1 MFLRCSRRVKDGK
14 THEYWNVV
22 ENRRLADGRVAQR
35 QVLYLGEINASQ
47 REVWRKSVEVH
58 THGARRQVAL
68 FPAGS
73 MPCDDVDAIGVHLS
87 RLRLVRPRQWGACW
101 LALSLWQQLDL
112 DSFWLP
118 RLPAS
123 REGTPWLKVLKT
135 LVAYRLIDP
144 GSEWRL
150 HRQWFDAS
158 AMADL
163 LDADFALAEK
173 NTLYRCLDRLVE
185 HKDELFK
192 FLVSRWGELFG
203 AKFDVLL
210 YDLTSTYFETHEERG
225 PEDLRQFGYSRDK
238 RGDCRQVVIALIV
251 TPEGFPLSY
260 EVLAGNT
267 ADSTTLSGFLERIE
281 QRYGRANRIWVMDRG
296 IPTEDSLAQMRA
308 KGASY
313 LVGTPK
319 GRLSKL
325 ERGFVDQPWAHIR
338 DGVQVKRLATDED
351 VYVLAQSDARID
363 KERGMRRRRLRSYLG
378 RLRELQGQTL
388 TRDQLLM
395 KLGAARHEA
404 GRAASLVQVTLT
416 ETVVLEQEK
425 TASAAQPAV
434 TTEPAAAAQPAPTV
448 ETAAAAEPAAKAPVH
463 AKPKGSRAT
472 KTRSKEKAQ
481 PAPSMTFRLDR
492 AKLRKSRRREGRYL
506 LRTNL
511 DAQQPERLWTF
522 YIQLTEVEQAFKEL
536 KSDLAVRPIFHR
548 TEDRIEAH
556 IFVAFL
562 AYCLQVTLKA
572 KLRAVAAGLTPAE
585 VIAKF
590 KTMQMVDVHL
600 PTTDGRELLLSRYTQ
615 PEPEHRMLLQHL
627 RLSLPEQPPP
637 KISAQEVHRQH
648 PEPAPV

>member
-14 THEYWNVV
+14 AHEYWNLV
-22 ENRRLADGRVAQR
+22 ENRRLTDGRVAQR

-47 REVWRKSVEVH
+47 REAWRKTIEVQEQ
-58 THGARRQVAL
+58 GSRRQVAL

-73 MPCDDVDAIGVHLS
+73 MPADDVDAIGVRLS
-87 RLRLVRPRQWGACW
+87 KLRVEHARQWGACW
-101 LALSLWQQLDL
+101 LALDLWQQLEL
-112 DSFWLP
+112 DSFWRP
-118 RLPAS
+118 RLRPS

-163 LDADFALAEK
+163 LDSDFALAEK

-185 HKDELFK
+185 HKNELFK
-192 FLVSRWGELFG
+192 FLKRRWGELFG

-210 YDLTSTYFETHEERG
+210 YDLTSTYFESDVERA
-225 PEDLRQFGYSRDK
+225 PDDLRQYGYSRDK

-267 ADSTTLSGFLERIE
+267 ADSTTLSDFLDRIE
-281 QRYGRANRIWVMDRG
+281 RRYGRANRIWVMDRG
-296 IPTEDSLAQMRA
+296 IPTEESLTKMRA
-308 KGASY
+308 MGASY

-319 GRLSKL
+319 GRLTRL
-325 ERGFVDQPWAHIR
+325 EQAFLGQPWAR
-338 DGVQVKRLATDED
+338 VREGVQVKRLATEED

-363 KERGMRRRRLRSYLG
+363 KERGMRRKRLRRYVD
-378 RLRELQGQTL
+378 RLQALQGQAL

-395 KLGAARHEA
+395 KLGAAKHEA
-404 GRAASLVQVTLT
+404 GRAANLVQVK
-416 ETVVLEQEK
+416 VPKASAK
-425 TASAAQPAV
+425 TASL
-434 TTEPAAAAQPAPTV
+434 EF
-448 ETAAAAEPAAKAPVH
+448 E
-463 AKPKGSRAT
+463 
-472 KTRSKEKAQ
+472 
-481 PAPSMTFRLDR
+481 LDR
-492 AKLRKSRRREGRYL
+492 AKLRQVRRREGRYL

-511 DAQQPERLWTF
+511 GAQEPERLWTF

-536 KSDLAVRPIFHR
+536 KHDLAVRPIFHHN
-548 TEDRIEAH
+548 EHRIEAH

-572 KLRAVAAGLTPAE
+572 NLRPLAGGITPRE

-590 KTMQMVDVHL
+590 KTMQMVDVRI
-600 PTTDGRELLLSRYTQ
+600 PTTDGRELVLSRYTQ
-615 PEPEHRMLLQHL
+615 PEPEHRVLLQRLQL
-627 RLSLPEQPPP
+627 RLPEQPPP
-637 KISAQEVHRQH
+637 KITATQARQ
-648 PEPAPV
+648 

>member
-1 MFLRCSRRVKDGK
+1 MFLRCTRRVKDGK
-14 THEYWNVV
+14 THEYWNLV

-47 REVWRKSVEVH
+47 REAWRKTIEVQ
-58 THGARRQVAL
+58 TQGTRRQVAL

-73 MPCDDVDAIGVHLS
+73 MPCDDVDAVGVHLS
-87 RLRLVRPRQWGACW
+87 QLRLERPRQWGACW
-101 LALSLWQQLDL
+101 LALNLWQQLEL
-112 DSFWLP
+112 DSFWRA
-118 RLPAS
+118 RLRPS

-144 GSEWRL
+144 GSEWKL

-158 AMADL
+158 AMGDL

-185 HKDELFK
+185 HKDDLFK
-192 FLVSRWGELFG
+192 FLKRRWGELFG

-210 YDLTSTYFETHEERG
+210 YDLTSTYFETDVERG

-260 EVLAGNT
+260 EVLSGNT
-267 ADSTTLSGFLERIE
+267 ADSTTLSDFLERIE

-296 IPTEDSLAQMRA
+296 IPTEDSLTEMRA

-319 GRLSKL
+319 GRLTKL
-325 ERGFVDQPWAHIR
+325 EQAFLGQPWAR
-338 DGVQVKRLATDED
+338 VREGVQVKRLATEED

-363 KERGMRRRRLRSYLG
+363 KERGMRRRRLRRYVD
-378 RLRELQGQTL
+378 RLLALQGQTL

-404 GRAASLVQVTLT
+404 GRAARLVQVTISQ
-416 ETVVLEQEK
+416 V
-425 TASAAQPAV
+425 SAATPKARTATAKGRASKQGKQ
-434 TTEPAAAAQPAPTV
+434 AARL
-448 ETAAAAEPAAKAPVH
+448 E
-463 AKPKGSRAT
+463 
-472 KTRSKEKAQ
+472 
-481 PAPSMTFRLDR
+481 FRLDR
-492 AKLRKSRRREGRYL
+492 ARLRQVRRREGRYL

-536 KSDLAVRPIFHR
+536 KNDLAVRPIFHR
-548 TEDRIEAH
+548 NEDRIEAH
-556 IFVAFL
+556 IFVAFI

-572 KLRAVAAGLTPAE
+572 NLRALAGGLTPRE

-590 KTMQMVDVHL
+590 KTMQMVDVHI
-600 PTTDGRELLLSRYTQ
+600 PTIDGRELLLSRYTQ
-615 PEPEHRMLLQHL
+615 PEAEHRMLLQQL
-627 RLSLPEQPPP
+627 RLRLPEQPPP
-637 KISAQEVHRQH
+637 KIAAVQVRKHA
-648 PEPAPV
+648 PEAASL

>member
-1 MFLRCSRRVKDGK
+1 MFLRCTRRVKDGK
-14 THEYWNVV
+14 AHEYWNLV
-22 ENRRLADGRVAQR
+22 ENRRMADGRVAQR

-47 REVWRKSVEVH
+47 REAWRKTIEVQGE
-58 THGARRQVAL
+58 GARRQVAL

-73 MPCDDVDAIGVHLS
+73 MPADDVDAIGVRLS
-87 RLRLVRPRQWGACW
+87 ELRVERPRQWGACW
-101 LALSLWQQLDL
+101 LALELWQQLEL
-112 DSFWLP
+112 DSFWRS
-118 RLPAS
+118 RLRPS

-163 LDADFALAEK
+163 LDSDFALAEK

-192 FLVSRWGELFG
+192 FLKRRWGELFG

-210 YDLTSTYFETHEERG
+210 YDLTSTYFESDVERG
-225 PEDLRQFGYSRDK
+225 PEDLRQYGYSRDK

-267 ADSTTLSGFLERIE
+267 ADSTTLSDFLDRIE
-281 QRYGRANRIWVMDRG
+281 RRYGRANRIWVMDRG
-296 IPTEDSLAQMRA
+296 IPTEDSLAKMRTM
-308 KGASY
+308 GASY

-319 GRLSKL
+319 GRLTRL
-325 ERGFVDQPWAHIR
+325 EQAFLGQPWAR
-338 DGVQVKRLATDED
+338 VREGVQVKRLATEED

-363 KERGMRRRRLRSYLG
+363 KERGMRRKRLRRYVD
-378 RLRELQGQTL
+378 RLQTLQSQAL

-404 GRAASLVQVTLT
+404 GRAANLVQVAIPKANA
-416 ETVVLEQEK
+416 K
-425 TASAAQPAV
+425 TASL
-434 TTEPAAAAQPAPTV
+434 EF
-448 ETAAAAEPAAKAPVH
+448 K
-463 AKPKGSRAT
+463 
-472 KTRSKEKAQ
+472 
-481 PAPSMTFRLDR
+481 LDR
-492 AKLRKSRRREGRYL
+492 DKLRQVRRREGRYL

-511 DAQQPERLWTF
+511 GAQDPQRLWTF

-536 KSDLAVRPIFHR
+536 KHDLAVRPIFHHS
-548 TEDRIEAH
+548 EHRIEAH

-572 KLRAVAAGLTPAE
+572 NLRPLAHGVTPRE

-590 KTMQMVDVHL
+590 KTMQMVDMRV
-600 PTTDGRELLLSRYTQ
+600 PTTDGRELVLSRYTQ
-615 PEPEHRMLLQHL
+615 PEPEHRVLLQQLQL
-627 RLSLPEQPPP
+627 RLPAQPPP
-637 KISAQEVHRQH
+637 KITAQHVQQQTPAASAV
-648 PEPAPV
+648 

>member
-1 MFLRCSRRVKDGK
+1 MFLRCTRRVKNGK
-14 THEYWNVV
+14 THEYWNLV
-22 ENRRLADGRVAQR
+22 ENRRLSDGRVAQR

-47 REVWRKSVEVH
+47 REAWRKSIEVQV
-58 THGARRQVAL
+58 HGARRQVAL
-68 FPAGS
+68 VPAGS
-73 MPCDDVDAIGVHLS
+73 MPCDDVDAIGVQLS
-87 RLRLVRPRQWGACW
+87 QLRLERPRQWGACW
-101 LALSLWQQLDL
+101 LAMNLWQQLEL
-112 DSFWLP
+112 DSFWRP
-118 RLPAS
+118 RLRPS

-144 GSEWRL
+144 GSEWKL

-173 NTLYRCLDRLVE
+173 NTLYRCLDKLVE

-192 FLVSRWGELFG
+192 FLKRRWGELFG

-210 YDLTSTYFETHEERG
+210 YDLTSTYFETDVERG

-260 EVLAGNT
+260 EVLSGNT
-267 ADSTTLSGFLERIE
+267 ADSTTLSDFLARIE

-319 GRLSKL
+319 GRLTKL
-325 ERGFVDQPWAHIR
+325 EQAFLGQPWACVR
-338 DGVQVKRLATDED
+338 QGVQVKRLATEED

-363 KERGMRRRRLRSYLG
+363 KERGMRRRRLRRYVD
-378 RLRELQGQTL
+378 RLQALQGQTL

-395 KLGAARHEA
+395 KLGAAQHEA
-404 GRAASLVQVTLT
+404 GRAARLVQVTISDAGAPALVPMPKAAVAT
-416 ETVVLEQEK
+416 PKVAAR
-425 TASAAQPAV
+425 TAKIRS
-434 TTEPAAAAQPAPTV
+434 TRT
-448 ETAAAAEPAAKAPVH
+448 KA
-463 AKPKGSRAT
+463 GAT
-472 KTRSKEKAQ
+472 KEGKK
-481 PAPSMTFRLDR
+481 PASFEFRLDR
-492 AKLRKSRRREGRYL
+492 IKLRQVRRREGRYL

-536 KSDLAVRPIFHR
+536 KNDLAVRPIFHR
-548 TEDRIEAH
+548 VEPRIEAH

-572 KLRAVAAGLTPAE
+572 DLRPLAGGLTPRE

-590 KTMQMVDVHL
+590 KTMQMVDVHI

-615 PEPEHRMLLQHL
+615 PEAEHRMLLQQL
-627 RLSLPEQPPP
+627 RLCLPEQPPP
-637 KISAQEVHRQH
+637 KITAMEVRRHA
-648 PEPAPV
+648 PATAAV

>member
-1 MFLRCSRRVKDGK
+1 MFLRCTRRVKNGK
-14 THEYWNVV
+14 AHEYWNLV
-22 ENRRLADGRVAQR
+22 ENRRLSDGRVAQR

-47 REVWRKSVEVH
+47 REAWRKTIEVQEQG
-58 THGARRQVAL
+58 TRRQVAL

-73 MPCDDVDAIGVHLS
+73 MPADDVDAIGVRLS
-87 RLRLVRPRQWGACW
+87 ELRLRRPRQWGACW
-101 LALSLWQQLDL
+101 MALELWQQLEL
-112 DSFWLP
+112 DSFWRP
-118 RLPAS
+118 RLRPS

-144 GSEWRL
+144 GSEWKL

-173 NTLYRCLDRLVE
+173 NTLYRCLDKLVE

-192 FLVSRWGELFG
+192 FLKRRWGELFG
-203 AKFDVLL
+203 TKFDVLL
-210 YDLTSTYFETHEERG
+210 YDLTSTYFETDVERG

-251 TPEGFPLSY
+251 TPEGLPLSY

-267 ADSTTLSGFLERIE
+267 ADSTTLSDFLERIE

-296 IPTEDSLAQMRA
+296 IPTEDSLAEMRA

-319 GRLSKL
+319 GRLAKL
-325 ERGFVDQPWAHIR
+325 EQAFLGQPWAR
-338 DGVQVKRLATDED
+338 VREGVQVKRLATEQD

-363 KERGMRRRRLRSYLG
+363 KERAMRRRRLRRYID
-378 RLRELQGQTL
+378 RLRELQCQTL

-404 GRAASLVQVTLT
+404 GRAANLVQVAIS
-416 ETVVLEQEK
+416 EVG
-425 TASAAQPAV
+425 AATPK
-434 TTEPAAAAQPAPTV
+434 AAAATPKGDAMSKARATPKARAV
-448 ETAAAAEPAAKAPVH
+448 GSKAGAAKAVKL
-463 AKPKGSRAT
+463 AASLA
-472 KTRSKEKAQ
+472 
-481 PAPSMTFRLDR
+481 FRLDR
-492 AKLRKSRRREGRYL
+492 AKLRQVRRREGRYL

-536 KSDLAVRPIFHR
+536 KHDLAVRPIFHR
-548 TEDRIEAH
+548 KEDRIEAH

-572 KLRAVAAGLTPAE
+572 NLRPLAGGLTPRE

-590 KTMQMVDVHL
+590 KTMQMVDVHI

-615 PEPEHRMLLQHL
+615 PEAEHRMLLQQM

-637 KISAQEVHRQH
+637 KISAIQVQQQ
-648 PEPAPV
+648 APHAATV